1 MPFVENTKIYD
12 MNRLER
18 NIIIGGLLGDGSLAL
33 YGRSKNAYYREH
45 GCTKQV
51 PYRQWKA
58 DKLKNLDFKL
68 LITCKNPQLRSP
80 SNKVYTNLYN
90 SFYINGEKSITK
102 ENLLLLDHPIG
113 LACLYMDDGSLVID
127 SSKRKNGSIYIFP
140 RISIYTLNFS
150 EDENILLTQNSL
162 VLLIKK

>member
-1 MPFVENTKIYD
+1 MPFVENTKIYT

-18 NIIIGGLLGDGSLAL
+18 NIIIGSLFGDGSLAL
-33 YGRSKNAYYREH
+33 YGKSKNTYYREH

-58 DKLKNLDFKL
+58 NKLENLDFKIL
-68 LITCKNPQLRSP
+68 TSCKNPQLRSP
-80 SNKVYTNLYN
+80 SNKDYTNLYN
-90 SFYINGEKSITK
+90 SFYINREKTITK

-127 SSKRKNGSIYIFP
+127 SSRRKNSSIYIFA

-150 EDENILLTQNSL
+150 EDEN
-162 VLLIKK
+162 VLLKESY